1 MTNPAL
7 PTARDLAGFS
17 LPAQHPVSREWVDD
31 ELRLQLLTEQ
41 HELDVELLTDPE
53 IAAIRAER
61 FAPGRPIGLM
71 FNQWVQIAADQ
82 HVMLSMRYEGG
93 DPAKPF
99 VDASALSRPLQP
111 GDLRPAARAAWEYFG
126 SLDPKY
132 LRLWSSQPVG
142 WIPGSLPDKRF
153 LAAPLDVLRR
163 AGERVPEELT
173 LLPATSLANY
183 EHAQAAYAAV
193 DAAHPEH
200 SEQAQLQSPD
210 KLESTVEDGLLFEVL
225 VDGSWA
231 GYIAA
236 SPDGQNLG
244 LPAYIVQD
252 VILAPTYR
260 GRGYGPHL
268 TTLLARALPTHP
280 PNHLS
285 FLLGTIHANN
295 RGALTA
301 AHNSG
306 RTDLGGWLQ
315 LPLPADAGQ
324 R

>member
-7 PTARDLAGFS
+7 PTARHLAGFS

-31 ELRLQLLTEQ
+31 ELRLDLLTEQ
-41 HELDVELLTDPE
+41 HELDVELLTDRE
-53 IAAIRAER
+53 IAALRTER
-61 FAPGRPIGLM
+61 FAPGRPIELM
-71 FNQWVQIAADQ
+71 FNQWVRIAADQ
-82 HVMLSMRYEGG
+82 QVMLSMRYEGG

-111 GDLRPAARAAWEYFG
+111 GDVRPAASAASEYFG

-132 LRLWSSQPVG
+132 LRLWSSKPIG
-142 WIPGSLPDKRF
+142 SFPGCLPDKRF
-153 LAAPLDVLRR
+153 LAGPLDVLRR

-173 LLPATSLANY
+173 LVEATSLANY

-200 SEQAQLQSPD
+200 SEQAQLQSRD
-210 KLESTVEDGLLFEVL
+210 KLESTVEDGLLFDVL
-225 VDGSWA
+225 VDGTWA

-236 SPDGQNLG
+236 SPEGQNLG

-252 VILAPTYR
+252 IILTPDYR
-260 GRGYGPHL
+260 GQGYGPHL
-268 TTLLARALPTHP
+268 TTLLARALHARNQLT
-280 PNHLS
+280 

-295 RGALTA
+295 QGALTA
-301 AHNSG
+301 ALTAG
-306 RTDLGGWLQ
+306 RTDLGGWHQ
-315 LPLPADAGQ
+315 FPLSIDGEQ
-324 R
+324 